1 MIVVTIIIGGG
12 GDVVCQSQRRFLL
25 FVKILEKTV
34 NKDNELI

>member
-1 MIVVTIIIGGG
+1 MIVVTIIIGG